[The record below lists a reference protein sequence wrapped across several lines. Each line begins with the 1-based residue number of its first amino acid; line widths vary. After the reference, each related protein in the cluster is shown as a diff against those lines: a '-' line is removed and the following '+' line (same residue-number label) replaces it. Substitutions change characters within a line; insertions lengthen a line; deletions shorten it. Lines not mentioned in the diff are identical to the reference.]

1 MDARPIPT
9 RRLPAGYDVQTHTER
24 LKTLGYTIIENYMSA
39 EQLARFREGLKG
51 HLGTYRGRNSFE
63 GLTTER
69 VYTLVG
75 RGEVFEEIAEDAR
88 LLALLDRWLLP
99 NYLLS
104 ANHAIC
110 IYPGEKQQSIH
121 WDDSFYPFAR
131 PRPAI
136 SMSTIGAID
145 AFTAENG
152 GTVMYPGSHLW
163 NNERVE
169 ALRMALSSGANTA
182 DTKSVYHLTMPAGAI
197 CLFQGTLV
205 HGAGANL
212 SEKPRLA
219 YTNHYCEPWARQQ
232 ENFVLGVPKDRVASM
247 SRTLQALLG
256 YELRRPGDI
265 MGQVGGY
272 HPAKTLDPDWVLPVL
287 RTTRENP

>member
-1 MDARPIPT
+1 MRNILIDF
-9 RRLPAGYDVQTHTER
+9 DVEAHTER
-24 LKTLGYTIIENYMSA
+24 LKTLGYTIIENYLSA
-39 EQLARFREGLKG
+39 DQIARFRDGLKG

-75 RGEVFEEIAEDAR
+75 RGTVFEEIAEDAR
-88 LLALLDRWLLP
+88 LLALLDRWLAP
-99 NYLLS
+99 HYLLS

-110 IYPGEKQQSIH
+110 IYPGEAQQGLH
-121 WDDSFYPFAR
+121 YDDSFYPFAR

-136 SMSTIGAID
+136 SMSVIGAID
-145 AFTAENG
+145 PFTAENG

-163 NNERVE
+163 PAERMQ
-169 ALRMALSSGANTA
+169 ALFAALARGETTA
-182 DTKSVYHLTMPAGAI
+182 DTQGVMHLAMPAGAI

-205 HGAGANL
+205 HGAGANR
-212 SEKPRLA
+212 SAAPRLA
-219 YTNHYCEPWARQQ
+219 FTNHYCEPWARQQ
-232 ENFVLGVPKDRVASM
+232 ENFVLGVPKDRVAKM
-247 SRTLQALLG
+247 SRALQALLG

-272 HPAKTLDPDWVLPVL
+272 HPAKTLDPGWVLPVL
-287 RTTRENP
+287 RPPRGADGEP